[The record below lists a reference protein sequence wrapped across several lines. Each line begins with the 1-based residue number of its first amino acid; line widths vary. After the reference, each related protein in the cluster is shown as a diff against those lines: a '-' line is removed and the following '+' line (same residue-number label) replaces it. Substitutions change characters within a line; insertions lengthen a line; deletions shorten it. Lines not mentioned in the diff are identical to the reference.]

1 MNRDG
6 VSRHDASTPQP
17 SVLKAAVKPVLL
29 LIPGML
35 NTPDIWTDVL
45 PWLPPDLDVR
55 LAEVASQSG
64 LAEMAK
70 DAWSLLHDLHP
81 DQPLVVCGYSMGAWV
96 AYEMLQQRP
105 GRVSGLVLL
114 GASAQADT
122 PELLQ
127 AREKAVATI
136 ERDFDKVVAGLS
148 RYASH
153 PRFHGQDA
161 WMARTREQL
170 RAIGPEA
177 AARQHRLLMRRLDAR
192 PFVRGLRMPVQV
204 VCGDAD
210 QVTPPELSRELA
222 ALIPGAELCWLPAV
236 GHLSP
241 YEAPQD
247 VASALQALLLRVRLF
262 DPAQAGPTDEAEVL

>member
-1 MNRDG
+1 
-6 VSRHDASTPQP
+6 
-17 SVLKAAVKPVLL
+17 
-29 LIPGML
+29 ML
-35 NTPDIWTDVL
+35 NTPEIWSEVL

-55 LAEVASQSG
+55 LAEVASQTS
-64 LAEMAK
+64 LAQMAEQ
-70 DAWSLLHDLHP
+70 AWSLLHDLHP

-122 PELLQ
+122 HELLQ
-127 AREKAVATI
+127 AREKAMAAI
-136 ERDFDKVVAGLS
+136 ARDFDKVVAGLS

-153 PRFHGQDA
+153 PRFHEQPA
-161 WMARTREQL
+161 WMARAREQL

-177 AARQHRLLMRRLDAR
+177 AARQHRLLMQRSDAR
-192 PFVRGLRMPVQV
+192 ALLRGLRMPVQV

-210 QVTPPELSRELA
+210 QVTPPDLSRELA
-222 ALIPGAELCWLPAV
+222 ALMPGAELSWLAQV

-241 YEAPQD
+241 YEAPQG
-247 VASALQALLLRVRLF
+247 VAAAVQALLLRVRQF
-262 DPAQAGPTDEAEVL
+262 DPTQAQRTAGTEALR

>member
-1 MNRDG
+1 
-6 VSRHDASTPQP
+6 
-17 SVLKAAVKPVLL
+17 
-29 LIPGML
+29 ML

-55 LAEVASQSG
+55 LAEVASQEG
-64 LAEMAK
+64 LAQMAH
-70 DAWSLLHDLHP
+70 DAWALLHDLHP

-105 GRVSGLVLL
+105 GRVSGIVLL

-122 PELLQ
+122 PELLL
-127 AREKAVATI
+127 AREKAVAAI
-136 ERDFDKVVAGLS
+136 ARDFDKVVAGLS

-153 PRFHGQDA
+153 PRFHERDA
-161 WMARTREQL
+161 WMARAREQL

-177 AARQHRLLMRRLDAR
+177 AARQHRLLMQRSDAR
-192 PFVRGLRMPVQV
+192 AFLRGLRMPVQV

-210 QVTPPELSRELA
+210 QVTPPDLSHELA
-222 ALIPGAELCWLPAV
+222 ALIQGAELSWLPEV

-241 YEAPQD
+241 YEAPQG
-247 VASALQALLLRVRLF
+247 VADAVRALLLRVRQVHPT
-262 DPAQAGPTDEAEVL
+262 PAPQADGMEAC

>member
-1 MNRDG
+1 
-6 VSRHDASTPQP
+6 
-17 SVLKAAVKPVLL
+17 
-29 LIPGML
+29 ML

-64 LAEMAK
+64 LAQMAV
-70 DAWSLLHDLHP
+70 DAWSLLRDLHP

-127 AREKAVATI
+127 AREKAVAAI
-136 ERDFDKVVAGLS
+136 ARDFDKVVAGLS

-153 PRFHGQDA
+153 PRFHEQDA
-161 WMARTREQL
+161 WMARAREQL

-177 AARQHRLLMRRLDAR
+177 AARQHRLLMRRPDAR
-192 PFVRGLRMPVQV
+192 GFLRGLQMPVQV

-210 QVTPPELSRELA
+210 LVTPPDLSRELA
-222 ALIPGAELCWLPAV
+222 ALIPGAELCWLPGA

-241 YEAPQD
+241 YEAPEG
-247 VASALQALLLRVRLF
+247 VASAVQALLLRVRQVH
-262 DPAQAGPTDEAEVL
+262 PATAPQAAGMEAR

>member
-1 MNRDG
+1 LP
-6 VSRHDASTPQP
+6 AKPLLCAP
-17 SVLKAAVKPVLL
+17 VLKAAVKPVLL

-55 LAEVASQSG
+55 LAEVASQDG
-64 LAEMAK
+64 LARMAQ

-96 AYEMLQQRP
+96 AYEMLQLRP

-122 PELLQ
+122 PELLL
-127 AREKAVATI
+127 AREKAVAAI
-136 ERDFDKVVAGLS
+136 ARDFDKVVAGLS

-153 PRFHGQDA
+153 PRFHEQDA

-177 AARQHRLLMRRLDAR
+177 AARQHRLLMRRSDAR
-192 PFVRGLRMPVQV
+192 AFLRGLRMPVQV

-210 QVTPPELSRELA
+210 QVTPPDLSRELA
-222 ALIPGAELCWLPAV
+222 ALIPGAELSWLPEV

-241 YEAPQD
+241 YEAPQG
-247 VASALQALLLRVRLF
+247 VAAAVQALLLRVRQF
-262 DPAQAGPTDEAEVL
+262 DPTQALPADETEAR